1 DPGKLNAGRKLL
13 LTLFNRDFEIVNE
26 LELPSRRYSYYTG
39 WCALDEGILIF
50 VDNILSGSDASEELI
65 FDVYRPV

>member
-1 DPGKLNAGRKLL
+1 MPDWHVSGVDTADEKDPGKLNAGRKLL

-39 WCALDEGILIF
+39 WCALDEGIRDF
-50 VDNILSGSDASEELI
+50 C
-65 FDVYRPV
+65 R